1 MSKKSFVVIGAGQFG
16 TSVARTIASSGAEVM
31 VVDKDENNLE
41 NVSEYVTH
49 SICGDATNPELI
61 RQLGI
66 KNYDGAIIGIGRHL
80 EPTVLITIQMK
91 ELGIP
96 HIITLAENELEARI
110 LRKVGADRVVS
121 PDKEFG
127 IRLGNQILNDNYM
140 DMIELSDK
148 YSITDY
154 NIPAGWIGKTIKEL
168 NVRGKYGINIIG
180 VRGRDK
186 ININPAPDDILK
198 EDDVLIVLGHNSELK
213 ALPH

>member
-1 MSKKSFVVIGAGQFG
+1 
-16 TSVARTIASSGAEVM
+16 
-31 VVDKDENNLE
+31 
-41 NVSEYVTH
+41 
-49 SICGDATNPELI
+49 
-61 RQLGI
+61 
-66 KNYDGAIIGIGRHL
+66 
-80 EPTVLITIQMK
+80 MK